1 MKYPEIVYGVR
12 LGIYLDLSFINK
24 KLFACLSYN
33 QQRCAGK
40 TKQTVASHGFS
51 ETTLT
56 KIILDIRISYII
68 KVKCS
73 PASTPTTTPV
83 YVTLQ
88 VTPIVSEEK
97 MDWRALVEDGSP
109 EMQSF

>member
-1 MKYPEIVYGVR
+1 
-12 LGIYLDLSFINK
+12 
-24 KLFACLSYN
+24 
-33 QQRCAGK
+33 
-40 TKQTVASHGFS
+40 
-51 ETTLT
+51 
-56 KIILDIRISYII
+56 
-68 KVKCS
+68 VKCS